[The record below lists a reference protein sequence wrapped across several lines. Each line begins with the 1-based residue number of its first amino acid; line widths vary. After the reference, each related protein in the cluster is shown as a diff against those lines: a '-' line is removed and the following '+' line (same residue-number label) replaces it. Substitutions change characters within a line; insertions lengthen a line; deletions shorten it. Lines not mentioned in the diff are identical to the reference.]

1 MNFFII
7 SSSFRT
13 FFILY
18 NYNTLIAGYPYYLS
32 RLSPVLLSFFFP
44 QTLLET
50 AVYLMVLEIKRYK
63 SPLAYS
69 SFIKQT

>member
-7 SSSFRT
+7 SSSFLT

-18 NYNTLIAGYPYYLS
+18 NYNALIAGYPDYLS
-32 RLSPVLLSFFFP
+32 RLSRVLLSFFP

-63 SPLAYS
+63 SPLA
-69 SFIKQT
+69 

>member
-7 SSSFRT
+7 SSSFLT

-18 NYNTLIAGYPYYLS
+18 NYNALIAGYPDYLS
-32 RLSPVLLSFFFP
+32 RLSRVLLSFFP

-50 AVYLMVLEIKRYK
+50 AVYLMIVEIKRYT

>member
-7 SSSFRT
+7 RPSFLT

-18 NYNTLIAGYPYYLS
+18 NYNALIAGYPDYLS
-32 RLSPVLLSFFFP
+32 RLSRVLLSFFP

-50 AVYLMVLEIKRYK
+50 AVYLMIVEIKKYT

>member
-7 SSSFRT
+7 SPCFLT

-18 NYNTLIAGYPYYLS
+18 NYNALIAGYPDYLS
-32 RLSPVLLSFFFP
+32 RLSRVLLSFFP

-50 AVYLMVLEIKRYK
+50 AVYLMIVEIKKYT

>member
-7 SSSFRT
+7 MPSFLT

-18 NYNTLIAGYPYYLS
+18 NYNALIAGYPDYLS
-32 RLSPVLLSFFFP
+32 RLSRVLLSFFP

-50 AVYLMVLEIKRYK
+50 AVYLMIVEIKKYT

>member
-7 SSSFRT
+7 LSSFLT

-18 NYNTLIAGYPYYLS
+18 NYNALIAGYPDYLS
-32 RLSPVLLSFFFP
+32 RLSRVLLSFFP

-50 AVYLMVLEIKRYK
+50 AVYLMTVEIKKYK

>member
-7 SSSFRT
+7 SSSFLT

-18 NYNTLIAGYPYYLS
+18 NYNALIAGYPDYLS
-32 RLSPVLLSFFFP
+32 RLSRVLLSFFP

-50 AVYLMVLEIKRYK
+50 AVYLTIVEIKKYT

>member
-7 SSSFRT
+7 APSFLT

-18 NYNTLIAGYPYYLS
+18 NYNALIAGYPDYLS
-32 RLSPVLLSFFFP
+32 RLSRVLLSFFP

-50 AVYLMVLEIKRYK
+50 AVYLMIVEIKKYT

>member
-7 SSSFRT
+7 SSSFLT

-18 NYNTLIAGYPYYLS
+18 NYNALIAGYPDYLS
-32 RLSPVLLSFFFP
+32 RLSRVLLSFFP

-50 AVYLMVLEIKRYK
+50 AVYLMIVEIKKYT

-69 SFIKQT
+69 SFIKQA

>member
-7 SSSFRT
+7 SSSFLT

-18 NYNTLIAGYPYYLS
+18 NYNALIAGYPDYLS
-32 RLSPVLLSFFFP
+32 RLSRLLLSFFFP

-50 AVYLMVLEIKRYK
+50 AVYLMIVEIKKYT

>member
-7 SSSFRT
+7 SSSFLT

-18 NYNTLIAGYPYYLS
+18 NYNALIAGYPDYLS
-32 RLSPVLLSFFFP
+32 RLSRVLLSFFP

-50 AVYLMVLEIKRYK
+50 AVYLMIVEIKKYT

>member
-7 SSSFRT
+7 TPSFLT

-18 NYNTLIAGYPYYLS
+18 NYNALIAGYPDYLS
-32 RLSPVLLSFFFP
+32 RLSRVLLSFFP

-50 AVYLMVLEIKRYK
+50 AVYLMIVEIKKYT

>member
-7 SSSFRT
+7 SSSFLT

-18 NYNTLIAGYPYYLS
+18 NYNALIAGYPDYLS
-32 RLSPVLLSFFFP
+32 RLSRVLLSFFP

-50 AVYLMVLEIKRYK
+50 AVYLMTVEIKKYK

>member
-7 SSSFRT
+7 SSSFLT

-18 NYNTLIAGYPYYLS
+18 NYNALIAGYPDYLS
-32 RLSPVLLSFFFP
+32 RLSRVLLSFFP

-50 AVYLMVLEIKRYK
+50 AVYLTIVENKKYT